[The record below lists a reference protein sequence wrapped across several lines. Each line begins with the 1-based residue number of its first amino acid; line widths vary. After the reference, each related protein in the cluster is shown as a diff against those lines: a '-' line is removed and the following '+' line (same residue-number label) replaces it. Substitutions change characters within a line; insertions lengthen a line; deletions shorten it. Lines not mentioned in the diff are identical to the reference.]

1 MRIPVGR
8 IPKYIAASSPK
19 GLQRLMLQTQAK
31 LGYGVEW
38 KSIQYSNKQ
47 WVAWFID
54 QDDVTLLNVEEKLDS
69 QSSDRN

>member
-38 KSIQYSNKQ
+38 TAIQYSNKQ

-54 QDDVTLLNVEEKLDS
+54 QDDITLLNVEEKLDS
-69 QSSDRN
+69 QSSSRN